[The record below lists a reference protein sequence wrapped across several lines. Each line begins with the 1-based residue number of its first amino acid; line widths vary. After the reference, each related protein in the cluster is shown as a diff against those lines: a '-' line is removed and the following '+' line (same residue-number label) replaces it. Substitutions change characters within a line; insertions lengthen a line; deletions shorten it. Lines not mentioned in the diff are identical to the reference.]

1 MLAASLLP
9 DSGIDVWMMLRA
21 IWEPHLWVFVASLL
35 LTLALTPMVRAL
47 AMRWHIYDMPDERL
61 KTHGRPIPYLG
72 GVAIFLG
79 WAIPVLFVAGWMC
92 GRPQDNAIPPDTV
105 RMMKEATGPYSLA
118 NDEVWARAADPATAM
133 ETIAPDT
140 GKRLDEWPS
149 EERFEKLTRR
159 QRVAEALQQAT
170 RSDSQWIEDPQTLF
184 WIVGVAFMML
194 LLGLLDDLKD
204 LSPKLKI
211 GGQIIAALVLAA
223 GGVVFDAFPRGLPVD
238 LGGAALFPQGVLW
251 VAALGIVLQIML
263 VVGASNATNL
273 LDGLDGLCS
282 GVTAFICVGFLVL
295 ATSLLAWDL
304 FRGATVPLHYRHAET
319 IVLLSFAL
327 LGAVLGFLPYNFNP
341 ASIFM
346 GDAGSMFL
354 GFMAAT
360 FMILFAERPE
370 GFKWFLG
377 SMVIFGLPIF
387 DTGLALVRR
396 LVNHQPIFAGDR
408 SHFYDQLVDRG
419 FSVQKSVSINY
430 LLAIIF
436 VAVGL
441 GIVFLKLRF
450 AVITY
455 VLIFAAIALAALRLG
470 FVRVDSGKPSP
481 GAGSSRPG
489 KDA

>member
-1 MLAASLLP
+1 MLVASLLP
-9 DSGIDVWMMLRA
+9 DSGIGSWAMLRA
-21 IWEPHLWVFVASLL
+21 VWEPHLWVFVGSLL

-79 WAIPVLFVAGWMC
+79 WAIPVLFVAVWTC
-92 GRPQDNAIPPDTV
+92 ARPQDNAIPPDTV
-105 RMMKEATGPYSLA
+105 RVMKQATGPYSLA
-118 NDEVWARAADPATAM
+118 NDALWAEAADPNTALQ
-133 ETIAPDT
+133 TAAPDS
-140 GKRLDEWPS
+140 GVRLDSWPD
-149 EERFEKLTRR
+149 EIREEKLLRR
-159 QRVAEALQQAT
+159 QKVAEALRRATQA
-170 RSDSQWIEDPQTLF
+170 DSQWVEDPQTLF
-184 WIVGVAFMML
+184 WIVGAAFLMM

-204 LSPKLKI
+204 LAPKLKI
-211 GGQIIAALVLAA
+211 AGQVVAALMLVA
-223 GGVVFDAFPRGLPVD
+223 GGIVFNALPVGLPAD
-238 LGGAALFPQGVLW
+238 LGGAVLFPGDAWWVL
-251 VAALGIVLQIML
+251 ALSIAIQVLL

-304 FRGATVPLHYRHAET
+304 FRGTTVPLHYRHAEI

-360 FMILFAERPE
+360 FMILFAERAE

-396 LVNHQPIFAGDR
+396 LVNRKPIFSGDR

-419 FSVQKSVSINY
+419 LTVQKSVSINY
-430 LLAIIF
+430 LLAIAF
-436 VAVGL
+436 AVVGL
-441 GIVFLKLRF
+441 GIVFLKLRY
-450 AVITY
+450 AVLVY
-455 VLIFAAIALAALRLG
+455 VVIFAAIVVAALKLG
-470 FVRVDSGKPSP
+470 FVRGTSGGASP
-481 GAGSSRPG
+481 GSGASRPG